1 MKCADAPTEDK
12 CDSDVCQWVSGKCR
26 PLATMSET
34 PPTFFEWMIEMKQ
47 LSFGQILLRVGAWI
61 VIIAALYFVLRL
73 AWYQGIRRMI
83 HKL

>member
-1 MKCADAPTEDK
+1 
-12 CDSDVCQWVSGKCR
+12 
-26 PLATMSET
+26 MSET